1 MWVCI
6 GLGGDGP
13 GVRAFAAETA
23 PQNEFPIVSLV
34 ADASPAPAEDGSGW
48 GGPQW
53 SMEDAPQQR
62 KELTRVHSAKADAES
77 APAKNPTTLAAGA
90 FCRCTVAAD
99 RASEALRNAI
109 SGQTRRWH
117 ESGGKCWTDLNHDTW
132 VFIASKLDGV
142 EGLLSLSHVS

>member
-23 PQNEFPIVSLV
+23 PQNEFPTVSLV

-53 SMEDAPQQR
+53 SMEEAAQQR

-77 APAKNPTTLAAGA
+77 APQKSP
-90 FCRCTVAAD
+90 
-99 RASEALRNAI
+99 
-109 SGQTRRWH
+109 RR
-117 ESGGKCWTDLNHDTW
+117 
-132 VFIASKLDGV
+132 
-142 EGLLSLSHVS
+142 

>member
-23 PQNEFPIVSLV
+23 PQNEFPTVSLV

-90 FCRCTVAAD
+90 FCRCI
-99 RASEALRNAI
+99 R
-109 SGQTRRWH
+109 
-117 ESGGKCWTDLNHDTW
+117 GGCTAGRHG
-132 VFIASKLDGV
+132 VFFC
-142 EGLLSLSHVS
+142 

>member
-1 MWVCI
+1 M
-6 GLGGDGP
+6 
-13 GVRAFAAETA
+13 FTA
-23 PQNEFPIVSLV
+23 PRRTLRVPRKK
-34 ADASPAPAEDGSGW
+34 AHDASEA
-48 GGPQW
+48 
-53 SMEDAPQQR
+53 
-62 KELTRVHSAKADAES
+62 LFV
-77 APAKNPTTLAAGA
+77 AAH
-90 FCRCTVAAD
+90 AAD